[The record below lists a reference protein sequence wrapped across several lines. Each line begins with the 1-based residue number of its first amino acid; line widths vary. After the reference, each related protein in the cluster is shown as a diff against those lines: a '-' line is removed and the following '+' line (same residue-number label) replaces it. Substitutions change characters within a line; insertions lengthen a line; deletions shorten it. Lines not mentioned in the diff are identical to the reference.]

1 MKISDGLIQ
10 RLQKTKDRAL
20 ELGEE
25 LSKSEVV
32 TNQELFRNYS
42 KELSEITPI
51 VEAYDTYLNHKKNY
65 DECIAQQSSETD
77 PEMKAMISDEIDEL
91 LEAMDK
97 DAETIKI
104 ALIPKDPNEDSNVI
118 IEFRAGVGGEEAA
131 LFATELMKMY
141 EHYAD
146 KNRWK
151 MEEVSLY
158 NFRTWC
164 IWQT

>member
-51 VEAYDTYLNHKKNY
+51 VEAYDTYLNH
-65 DECIAQQSSETD
+65 ESTT
-77 PEMKAMISDEIDEL
+77 KASIQ
-91 LEAMDK
+91 
-97 DAETIKI
+97 
-104 ALIPKDPNEDSNVI
+104 
-118 IEFRAGVGGEEAA
+118 
-131 LFATELMKMY
+131 
-141 EHYAD
+141 
-146 KNRWK
+146 
-151 MEEVSLY
+151 
-158 NFRTWC
+158 RTA
-164 IWQT
+164 